1 MKRWQQDE
9 SDRWCRRVPEIDN
22 GKLLRELLAAI
33 HRDGGH
39 YTIKH
44 GVEKSVEDAI
54 KIILPLN
61 QGEEND

>member
-39 YTIKH
+39 YTMEH
-44 GVEKSVEDAI
+44 GI
-54 KIILPLN
+54 C
-61 QGEEND
+61 